1 VQFLD
6 VARLYEV
13 PSVLVGLSQNAL
25 QVTYVTFIDTN
36 QLPVVERK
44 RGWRGR
50 YFDSPNMTFAHYEF
64 DAGSSIHEHF
74 HLEEEV
80 WQIVEGELEITIDGV
95 TKRVDPAPS
104 ESFHPTHDI
113 RSRRSPAA
121 RRSSS
126 TTHCASIRI
135 GSCLCTASAW
145 QARESRPVND

>member
-1 VQFLD
+1 MQFLD

-95 TKRVDPAPS
+95 TKRVGPGSVGIVPS
-104 ESFHPTHDI
+104 NTRHTVKAISSGKAIIVDYPLREHPDRLLPLHSVGLAGE
-113 RSRRSPAA
+113 RVSP
-121 RRSSS
+121 R
-126 TTHCASIRI
+126 
-135 GSCLCTASAW
+135 
-145 QARESRPVND
+145 Q